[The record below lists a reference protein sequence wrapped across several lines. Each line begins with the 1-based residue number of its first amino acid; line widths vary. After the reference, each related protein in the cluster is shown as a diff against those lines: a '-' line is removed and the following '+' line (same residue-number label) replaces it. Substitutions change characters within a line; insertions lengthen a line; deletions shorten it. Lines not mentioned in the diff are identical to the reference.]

1 MLYRTLGRTGLQVS
15 LMSFGTGGPSNLGQ
29 RTGLSPDGQ
38 TDQLR
43 RCLDLGVNLFDTS
56 AQYSESEAI
65 LGRSL
70 QGVPRESY
78 LVATK
83 WAHRAREG
91 SFNEPEALSKSVES
105 SLLALRTDH
114 IDVMQF
120 HGVLPGEYDGVV
132 ERLYPEMRRLREQGK
147 IRYIGL
153 SEQFAR
159 DPEHKTAVVALK
171 SHPELWDTIMLK
183 YGILN
188 QYAAEEALPLA
199 QQHDVGILNMAAVRI
214 KLPAPE
220 LLEELVADWKQRGH
234 IAVDSLPEKDPLGW
248 LVHGEVDSVIGA
260 GYKFAAAHLGVS
272 TVLTGTSSIDHL
284 EQNAAALED
293 PHLPGPDSARLE
305 ELFGRVAEYA

>member
-29 RTGLSPDGQ
+29 RTGLSPAGQ
-38 TDQLR
+38 KNLLR
-43 RCLDLGVNLFDTS
+43 RCLDVGVNLFDTS

-70 QGVPRESY
+70 QVGPRESY
-78 LVATK
+78 LLATK
-83 WAHRAREG
+83 WGHREG
-91 SFNEPEALSKSVES
+91 GDSFKEPEALAESVES
-105 SLLALRTDH
+105 SLRALRTDY
-114 IDVMQF
+114 IDIIQF
-120 HGVLPGEYDGVV
+120 HGVRPQHYDEVV
-132 ERLYPEMRRLREQGK
+132 ERFYPAMRRLREQGK
-147 IRYIGL
+147 IRHIGL
-153 SEQFAR
+153 SEQFSR
-159 DPEHKTAVVALK
+159 DPEHSVAVVALK

-188 QYAAEEALPLA
+188 QYAAVEALPLA

-214 KLPAPE
+214 KLPDPK

-234 IAVDSLPEKDPLGW
+234 ISADSLPEKDPLGW
-248 LVHGEVDSVIGA
+248 LIHDEVDSVIGA
-260 GYKFAAAHLGVS
+260 GYRFAAAHPGVS

-284 EQNAAALED
+284 EQNAAALEN
-293 PHLPGPDSARLE
+293 PRLPESDSARLT